1 MRAVTL
7 ALYAEGTTDGDFLPK
22 IIERTTKSILSQH
35 SSQTIQ
41 VRLPYSKCNKPVEIV
56 KRDQCILY
64 VARETASYDALIIH
78 SDGDHRGYE
87 QTLSEL
93 FQPGKKLVLD
103 AKDRNEDICADL
115 VPLIP
120 VRMTE
125 AWMLADSDA
134 LCTVLGKKVEARTL
148 GIPTKAKLV
157 EKELNPKK
165 ALDHAIQVAYPH
177 QSRDWKRF
185 KAKLYKELGSQIN
198 LKRLNEVPSYQQFVD
213 DLTATLQSLN
223 FIQIPK

>member
-1 MRAVTL
+1 MRTVTL
-7 ALYAEGTTDGDFLPK
+7 ALYAEGSTDGDFLPK
-22 IIERTTKSILSQH
+22 IIERTTKSILSQR
-35 SSQTIQ
+35 SSQSIQ
-41 VRLPYSKCNKPVEIV
+41 VRLPYSKCNKPVDIV

-64 VARETASYDALIIH
+64 IARETAIYDALIIH
-78 SDGDHRGYE
+78 SDGDNRGYE

-125 AWMLADSDA
+125 AWMLADPDA
-134 LCTVLGKKVEARTL
+134 LCTVLGKKVETRAL

-157 EKELNPKK
+157 EKELKPKK
-165 ALDHAIQVAYPH
+165 TLEHIIQVTYPQ

-185 KAKLYKELGSQIN
+185 KAKLYKELGSEID
-198 LKRLNEVPSYQQFVD
+198 LKRLSEVPSYQRFVE
-213 DLTATLQSLN
+213 DLTAILLTRG
-223 FIQIPK
+223 FIRK